1 MIQNFMIESDS
12 GIDVEQ
18 LAHAV
23 AGVLR
28 DEDVTVVNAD
38 TDEEAKDYRGA
49 YDEADE

>member
-1 MIQNFMIESDS
+1 VIQNFMIESDS

-28 DEDVTVVNAD
+28 DEDVTVVNAE
-38 TDEEAKDYRGA
+38 TDEEAKDYRA
-49 YDEADE
+49 EHEDNDE